1 MKSSVFEDQST
12 RSQSDEAQGHG
23 GELRGPCPSLSFKTV
38 WPWPKTLWPQV
49 KKSLKY
55 IFSNILFLNKNPT
68 CWTDTEVCVCV
79 LEYNGSR
86 PFWFACWASIL
97 KSESVIH
104 SVLSDSLL
112 L

>member
-23 GELRGPCPSLSFKTV
+23 GELRGQCPSLSFKTI

-55 IFSNILFLNKNPT
+55 IYILSNILFLNKNPT
-68 CWTDTEVCVCV
+68 CWTDTEVCVC
-79 LEYNGSR
+79 
-86 PFWFACWASIL
+86 
-97 KSESVIH
+97 
-104 SVLSDSLL
+104 
-112 L
+112 